1 MCILG
6 SIAGYMMGLLLGI
19 FFTTAQMAIQVVP
32 IIFIPFVIYGGLPV
46 NLYDLPAYSSWI
58 QYISPVRHIYSAL
71 MENILNTDKMHNLGQ
86 NSLVR

>member
-1 MCILG
+1 
-6 SIAGYMMGLLLGI
+6 
-19 FFTTAQMAIQVVP
+19 MAIQILPAFMIV
-32 IIFIPFVIYGGLPV
+32 FLIYGGLPA